1 MDFFGRIEIVKQVGK
16 ENKTLIVLNMVKPNS
31 TLTSEMLEAL
41 ENYPV
46 SIAQTSISDL
56 VSFTRSPLNNQLDE
70 KAQNQI
76 ENVTMEVLEI
86 LKK

>member
-1 MDFFGRIEIVKQVGK
+1 
-16 ENKTLIVLNMVKPNS
+16 MVKPNS

-41 ENYPV
+41 ENYPCFHC
-46 SIAQTSISDL
+46 STSISDL

>member
-1 MDFFGRIEIVKQVGK
+1 
-16 ENKTLIVLNMVKPNS
+16 MVKPNS
-31 TLTSEMLEAL
+31 TLSAEMLEAL
-41 ENYPV
+41 ENYSIP
-46 SIAQTSISDL
+46 IAQTSISDL

-76 ENVTMEVLEI
+76 ENVTMEVLEL

>member
-1 MDFFGRIEIVKQVGK
+1 
-16 ENKTLIVLNMVKPNS
+16 MVKPNS
-31 TLTSEMLEAL
+31 TLSTEMLEAL
-41 ENYPV
+41 ENYSIPV
-46 SIAQTSISDL
+46 AKTSISDL

-76 ENVTMEVLEI
+76 ESVTMEVLEL